1 MRQERT
7 VQATIFEVFA
17 QHDIGC
23 ELKAMSQWLDGQR
36 GLISLVAGDL
46 RRQGVRETGRRGL
59 PAESVLRCA
68 LLKQQRQLS
77 YEELAFHL
85 EDSASFRAFARLP
98 LAWTPKKSVLH
109 HTIAA
114 IRAATWEAV
123 NQALL
128 TSAKQDR
135 LESGA
140 TVRLDSTV
148 TEALMHEPS
157 DSTLLWDTVRVMTRL
172 LDCAEAPPGAPASR
186 WRDRRRLAKK
196 RARAIEYSRGQD
208 KKRQLYRDLIAA
220 SQASQAE
227 LQVIAAGL
235 AKITEPAVARW
246 RAEVEHY
253 LPLIARVISQTQRR
267 VFDGEA
273 VPASEK
279 LVSLFEPHADIILK
293 GGRQVQYGH
302 KLNLATGKSGLI
314 LDVSSSKPA
323 IPPTASA
330 SCRCSTAIS
339 PAPAPRRGRPPPMA
353 AMPAA
358 PTWLRPRP
366 AASLMSP
373 STRSAASPLPTWS
386 KALGSTAACAT
397 SAPASRR

>member
-1 MRQERT
+1 
-7 VQATIFEVFA
+7 
-17 QHDIGC
+17 
-23 ELKAMSQWLDGQR
+23 
-36 GLISLVAGDL
+36 
-46 RRQGVRETGRRGL
+46 
-59 PAESVLRCA
+59 
-68 LLKQQRQLS
+68 
-77 YEELAFHL
+77 
-85 EDSASFRAFARLP
+85 

-172 LDCAEAPPGAPASR
+172 LDCAEALPGAPASR

-293 GGRQVQYGH
+293 GGRQVQ
-302 KLNLATGKSGLI
+302 
-314 LDVSSSKPA
+314 
-323 IPPTASA
+323 
-330 SCRCSTAIS
+330 
-339 PAPAPRRGRPPPMA
+339 
-353 AMPAA
+353 
-358 PTWLRPRP
+358 
-366 AASLMSP
+366 
-373 STRSAASPLPTWS
+373 
-386 KALGSTAACAT
+386 
-397 SAPASRR
+397 